1 MLNRTR
7 HLVLSLLT
15 SQRAQATIE
24 YALVIGVAMIL
35 LVGVSGLVVDGLSR
49 HYREVTS
56 VVCLPIP

>member
-7 HLVLSLLT
+7 HLVRSLLT

>member
-1 MLNRTR
+1 MLNRAR
-7 HLVLSLLT
+7 HFVLSLLT

>member
-1 MLNRTR
+1 MLHRTR

-24 YALVIGVAMIL
+24 YALVIGVAMVL